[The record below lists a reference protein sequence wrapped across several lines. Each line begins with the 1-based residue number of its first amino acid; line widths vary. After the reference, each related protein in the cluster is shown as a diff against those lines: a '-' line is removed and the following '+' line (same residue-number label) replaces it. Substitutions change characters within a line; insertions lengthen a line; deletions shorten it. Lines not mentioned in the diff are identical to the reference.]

1 MKIITFTTCCRQK
14 MSVCT
19 LDETAVCIVSLTC
32 HLSAVS
38 PPRSPVRRTYSCPHP
53 SASSAQSAA
62 GRVTHLPPLRRVPA
76 PVPRTQDV
84 QLPTPVSEQRAV
96 SRREG
101 HSPATSQACPRPGP
115 PYAGRTAAHTR
126 QRAARSQPPG
136 GSLTCHLSA
145 VSPPRSPVRRT
156 YSCPHPSASSAQS
169 AAGRVTHLPPLRRVP
184 AAVPRTQDVQL
195 PTPVSE

>member
-1 MKIITFTTCCRQK
+1 M
-14 MSVCT
+14 
-19 LDETAVCIVSLTC
+19 
-32 HLSAVS
+32 S

-62 GRVTHLPPLRRVPA
+62 GRVTHLPPLGRVPA

-84 QLPTPVSEQRAV
+84 QLPTPVSAQRPV

-126 QRAARSQPPG
+126 QRVAPSQSPG
-136 GSLTCHLSA
+136 GSLTCHLSG

-156 YSCPHPSASSAQS
+156 YSCPQPSASSAQS
-169 AAGRVTHLPPLRRVP
+169 AAGK
-184 AAVPRTQDVQL
+184 AAVTFRRPTVSRRAVPSGMSKTHVAGRTARSDWREDEQ
-195 PTPVSE
+195 